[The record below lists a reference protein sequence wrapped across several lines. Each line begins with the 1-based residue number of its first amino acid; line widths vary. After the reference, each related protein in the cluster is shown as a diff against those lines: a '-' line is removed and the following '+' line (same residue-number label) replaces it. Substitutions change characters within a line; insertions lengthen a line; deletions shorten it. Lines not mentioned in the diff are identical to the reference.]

1 MMSLIFAAAI
11 ETPWGQERREAPMHR
26 KQKFTKVSSLSF
38 ARMSAPAICRPPR
51 IALSKSRRVGRP
63 DRGGDWP
70 FAAKEGCL
78 MSRLVYVLNG
88 PNLNLLGKRQP
99 EIYGRETLADIE
111 KICRLLAGELKLDLT
126 FHQSN
131 REYEIIDW
139 IHEARE
145 TAGGIVINPAALTHT
160 SVAILDALNAYD
172 GPVVEVHL
180 SNVHKREAFR
190 HHSYVSLRADG
201 VIAGC
206 GSQGYELALRRVA
219 TLIGKKP

>member
-1 MMSLIFAAAI
+1 
-11 ETPWGQERREAPMHR
+11 
-26 KQKFTKVSSLSF
+26 
-38 ARMSAPAICRPPR
+38 
-51 IALSKSRRVGRP
+51 
-63 DRGGDWP
+63 
-70 FAAKEGCL
+70 

-99 EIYGRETLADIE
+99 EIYGRETLADVE
-111 KICRLLAGELKLDLT
+111 AECRRLGGELGLDIR

-145 TAGGIVINPAALTHT
+145 SAGGIVINPAAFTHT
-160 SVAILDALNAYD
+160 SVAILDALNTFEGA
-172 GPVVEVHL
+172 VIEVHI

-201 VIAGC
+201 VIAGL
-206 GSQGYELALRRVA
+206 GTQGYGLALRRVA
-219 TLIGKKP
+219 QLLGAPTA